1 MLPKLSYLGF
11 INMTVKKIVKLFC
24 FNILFL
30 TIIGCGEDFSVG
42 GASLEGTGNGLPP
55 PPGLGNANDSNSD
68 DFFKQDQYT
77 LKLSGAVTDLCGLVV
92 REIQFLDLYQ
102 KTDLRKDTLYDLKM
116 DKDKGTPIDIKLSFL
131 NNYWDKVIL
140 EYPDCNVPLDFYN
153 TETKDQLFPEMQ
165 CSIIKKVELMP
176 DEERIFQLK
185 YKLFEP
191 VNGVWQLNSQVKI
204 TIPSDEPEEECGELQ
219 LPLELIKNKNF
230 N

>member
-30 TIIGCGEDFSVG
+30 TITGCGEDFRVG

-55 PPGLGNANDSNSD
+55 PPGLGNANDSTSD
-68 DFFKQDQYT
+68 DVFKQDQYT
-77 LKLSGAVTDLCGLVV
+77 LRLSGAVTDLCSLVV

-102 KTDLRKDTLYDLKM
+102 KTDLRRDISYDLKM

-131 NNYWDKVIL
+131 NNYWDNVIL

-153 TETKDQLFPEMQ
+153 TETKDQLFPQMQ

-176 DEERIFQLK
+176 DEERIFQLR
-185 YKLFEP
+185 YTLFEP
-191 VNGVWQLNSQVKI
+191 VNGIWQLNSQVKI
-204 TIPSDEPEEECGELQ
+204 TIPSEPEEECGELQ
-219 LPLELIKNKNF
+219 LPLELIKNTNF

>member
-1 MLPKLSYLGF
+1 
-11 INMTVKKIVKLFC
+11 MTVKKIVKLFC

-116 DKDKGTPIDIKLSFL
+116 DKDKGIPIEIKLGL
-131 NNYWDKVIL
+131 
-140 EYPDCNVPLDFYN
+140 
-153 TETKDQLFPEMQ
+153 TH
-165 CSIIKKVELMP
+165 
-176 DEERIFQLK
+176 
-185 YKLFEP
+185 
-191 VNGVWQLNSQVKI
+191 
-204 TIPSDEPEEECGELQ
+204 
-219 LPLELIKNKNF
+219 
-230 N
+230 

>member
-1 MLPKLSYLGF
+1 M
-11 INMTVKKIVKLFC
+11 
-24 FNILFL
+24 
-30 TIIGCGEDFSVG
+30 IGCGESFSVG
-42 GASLEGTGNGLPP
+42 VSLDGTGNGLPP
-55 PPGLGNANDSNSD
+55 PPDLGNAHDSNSD
-68 DFFKQDQYT
+68 DLFKQDQYT
-77 LKLSGAVTDLCGLVV
+77 LKLFGAATDLCGLVV

-185 YKLFEP
+185 YNLFEP
-191 VNGVWQLNSQVKI
+191 VNGVWQLNNQVKI
-204 TIPSDEPEEECGELQ
+204 TIPSEPEEECGELQ
-219 LPLELIKNKNF
+219 LPLELIENKNF
-230 N
+230 S

>member
-1 MLPKLSYLGF
+1 MVLKLLYLGF

-30 TIIGCGEDFSVG
+30 TMVGCGQDFSVG

-55 PPGLGNANDSNSD
+55 SPGLGNANDSNSD
-68 DFFKQDQYT
+68 DVFKQDQYT
-77 LKLSGAVTDLCGLVV
+77 LRLSGAATDLCGLVV
-92 REIQFLDLYQ
+92 REIQFLDLNQ
-102 KTDLRKDTLYDLKM
+102 KTDLRKDKSYDRKV
-116 DKDKGTPIDIKLSFL
+116 DKDKGIPIEIKLSFL
-131 NNYWDKVIL
+131 NNYSDKVIL

-191 VNGVWQLNSQVKI
+191 VKGVWQLNNQVKI
-204 TIPSDEPEEECGELQ
+204 TIPSEPEEECGELQ
-219 LPLELIKNKNF
+219 LPLELIENKNF
-230 N
+230 S

>member
-1 MLPKLSYLGF
+1 M
-11 INMTVKKIVKLFC
+11 
-24 FNILFL
+24 
-30 TIIGCGEDFSVG
+30 IGCGESFSVG
-42 GASLEGTGNGLPP
+42 VSLDGTGNGLPP
-55 PPGLGNANDSNSD
+55 PPDLGNAHDSNSD
-68 DFFKQDQYT
+68 DLFKQDQYT
-77 LKLSGAVTDLCGLVV
+77 LKLFGAATDLCGLVV

-185 YKLFEP
+185 YKLSEP
-191 VNGVWQLNSQVKI
+191 VNGVWQLNNQVKI
-204 TIPSDEPEEECGELQ
+204 TIPSEPEEECGELQ
-219 LPLELIKNKNF
+219 LPLELIENKNF
-230 N
+230 S